1 MAESSDYEV
10 RPDESS
16 KASTKL
22 LGIDLAKSGGW
33 EQQIVQSQVEAPPEV
48 DEERIGV
55 CFSGGGIRSA
65 SVAMGALQAL
75 QEGGIVGPPGGARFL
90 SAVSGG
96 GYLAGAYEMTRSR
109 GVFASPPGTAGT
121 QAPPLAAGTPE
132 EEWIRKR
139 SAFLSYSMRQKM
151 RLLGRLILGISVN
164 AALVFLGLFVIL
176 RPVGWFLYEVM
187 TPGFVTDGGIH
198 FTLSP
203 AHWIAIL
210 LPLGLA
216 FLSGLLSLTS
226 MITNDD
232 NRYEQWLLF
241 VAAMMWVAT
250 TAFVVLVVLPFSVW
264 LFYDRLPALLPEF
277 LTVDRV
283 GQDEPT
289 GLLALFAAGGAFAF
303 ITTAV
308 RKQLAAVEPTWWGV
322 IATALVVPLLLL
334 WALSAV
340 VHGALVHGVAG
351 HASPLG
357 MITFPEPALWLAL
370 TVVLALVWLVSDQR
384 SWSMHPFYK
393 RRLAHAFAVERVE
406 DRAAREI
413 PWGQVTDFLGREELD
428 QRGIAGPCFIS
439 CAAANIYDTAKA
451 APSLRAAPFIFSGD
465 RIGSPHPEIKEM
477 DAKVYRDRLDS
488 KVRRRDVTVPAAL
501 AISGAALSPAMGK
514 RSRWWLT
521 SFLAIANVR
530 LGVWLPNPQWMGSLV
545 DSDLDD
551 PWFERPRLSYLFKE
565 IFAIHSIRDRFL
577 YVTDGGHFDNLGLV
591 ELLRRSCT
599 TIYVI
604 DGSGAEPGVFT
615 TLGEAMALA
624 MAEFGVRFDINLHE
638 MRPLDADAAAG
649 YVEAQLM
656 LPWRRRR
663 TLEARGG
670 VLLSRPYAWGKFTYR
685 MDENGVERK
694 GNICY
699 IQTGVTA
706 STPWQVRSH
715 WEADARF
722 PNDST
727 INQNFDHQQF
737 EAYRALGFWAAEQ
750 ALANDPTREVA
761 PAEGESG
768 SGLDA

>member
-1 MAESSDYEV
+1 MAKSSDYEV
-10 RPDESS
+10 RPDETS
-16 KASTKL
+16 KTSTKL

-33 EQQIVQSQVEAPPEV
+33 EQQIVQSEVEPPPPVE
-48 DEERIGV
+48 EERIGV

-75 QEGGIVGPPGGARFL
+75 QERGVVGPADGAKFI

-109 GVFASPPGTAGT
+109 GVFAPPNGSPRAQP
-121 QAPPLAAGTPE
+121 PPLAAGTPE

-139 SAFLSYSMRQKM
+139 SAFLSYSLRQKT

-176 RPVGWFLYEVM
+176 RPVGWFLHEVV
-187 TPGFVTDGGIH
+187 TPGFVTDGGIQL
-198 FTLSP
+198 TLSP
-203 AHWIAIL
+203 AHWVAIL
-210 LPLGLA
+210 SPVGLA
-216 FLSGLLSLTS
+216 FLAGLLSLTS
-226 MITNDD
+226 VITNDD

-241 VAAMMWVAT
+241 VAAMMWVAST
-250 TAFVVLVVLPFSVW
+250 GFFVLVVLPFSVW
-264 LFYDRLPALLPEF
+264 LFYDQIPAWLPEF
-277 LTVDRV
+277 LTVRRV
-283 GQDEPT
+283 GPDQPT

-303 ITTAV
+303 ITAAV
-308 RKQLAAVEPTWWGV
+308 RKQLASVEANWWGV
-322 IATALVVPLLLL
+322 VATALVVPLLFL
-334 WALSAV
+334 WALSGV
-340 VHGALVHGVAG
+340 VHGALVNGVNG
-351 HASPLG
+351 DASPLG
-357 MITFPEPALWLAL
+357 LITFSEPALWLAL
-370 TVVLALVWLVSDQR
+370 TVVLSVIWLVSDQR

-406 DRAAREI
+406 DRAAKEI
-413 PWGQVTDFLGREELD
+413 PWGVVTDFLGRDELD
-428 QRGIAGPCFIS
+428 GLGIDGPSFIS

-465 RIGSPHPEIKEM
+465 RIGSPHREIGELE
-477 DAKVYRDRLDS
+477 AKVYRGRLDS

-521 SFLAIANVR
+521 SFLALANVR
-530 LGVWLPNPQWMGSLV
+530 LGVWLPNPQWMGTLV
-545 DSDLDD
+545 DSSLKEV
-551 PWFERPRLSYLFKE
+551 WLERPRLSYLFKE

-599 TIYVI
+599 TIYVV
-604 DGSGAEPGVFT
+604 DASGAEPGVFT

-638 MRPLDADAAAG
+638 MRPLDADAAAD
-649 YVEAQLM
+649 YVEAQLT

-663 TLEARGG
+663 TLDARGG
-670 VLLSRPYAWGKFTYR
+670 VLLNRPYAWGTFTYR
-685 MDENGVERK
+685 MDENGVERE

-706 STPWQVRSH
+706 ETPWQIRSH

-727 INQNFDHQQF
+727 INQNFDHEQF

-750 ALANDPTREVA
+750 ALANS
-761 PAEGESG
+761 PAVVEE
-768 SGLDA
+768 A